1 MEMSELNE
9 KEREKRKAKRTRVI
23 LGLVTRLPPT
33 VVFPL
38 KCKPPPSVSV
48 PRPVLYWGFLELSV
62 ATRVLV

>member
-48 PRPVLYWGFLELSV
+48 PRPVLY
-62 ATRVLV
+62 